1 MTRACVGLRVC
12 CACLDSPRLHA
23 RARVRVCVRQTICD
37 DIRPTA
43 KTDGQVSIDY
53 IIKLIESDENVESY
67 IGMPADLRTATIQ
80 S

>member
-1 MTRACVGLRVC
+1 M
-12 CACLDSPRLHA
+12 
-23 RARVRVCVRQTICD
+23 
-37 DIRPTA
+37 RPAA
-43 KTDGQVSIDY
+43 KPDGQVSIDY